1 MRKYRCL
8 HCQHE
13 FAVEDL
19 SAGLQCPKCFNRFVQ
34 LIEGESVKGKSW
46 GSKSFSVPKMGD

>member
-1 MRKYRCL
+1 
-8 HCQHE
+8 
-13 FAVEDL
+13 VEDL
-19 SAGLQCPKCFNRFVQ
+19 SAGLKCPKCFNRFVQ

>member
-8 HCQHE
+8 HCRHE
-13 FAVEDL
+13 FEVEDL
-19 SAGLQCPKCFNRFVQ
+19 SVGLKCPKCFNRFVQ